1 MLGEAAAREEG
12 VREARGLVRA
22 WAGAHLRVRRAMLS
36 ANPEPTHALGSRK
49 GECGDRA
56 WELCARG
63 EEGGGGGGLSRV
75 GRGGWGASAAKKRRS
90 ISSKVVSR
98 RAPAEGVDE
107 RGALPR
113 RCVRRATGLP
123 PPTAFVAP
131 DVGGCA
137 VGYGH
142 RHGAVTKVVR
152 RRIACRECRCTPAW
166 RSRIN
171 GSVSYSM

>member
-12 VREARGLVRA
+12 VRKARGLVRA

-63 EEGGGGGGLSRV
+63 EEGGAAAGSRAWARWLGSKCGQKKAIDLKQGGVTTRTCGRCRRTGGAASSACEESD
-75 GRGGWGASAAKKRRS
+75 GACLHRR
-90 ISSKVVSR
+90 
-98 RAPAEGVDE
+98 P
-107 RGALPR
+107 L
-113 RCVRRATGLP
+113 LP
-123 PPTAFVAP
+123 PTSEPCT
-131 DVGGCA
+131 

-142 RHGAVTKVVR
+142 RHGAVYDVGLL
-152 RRIACRECRCTPAW
+152 P
-166 RSRIN
+166 
-171 GSVSYSM
+171 